1 MGGKSVEICHSLL
14 LQKHL
19 FQPPCDGTRD
29 RRIDLS
35 GSEMRAISSEYSTSW
50 KMRRTPSGTVLAMVS
65 AKSCSPAARAVF
77 PAGQSEGNKG

>member
-35 GSEMRAISSEYSTSW
+35 
-50 KMRRTPSGTVLAMVS
+50 
-65 AKSCSPAARAVF
+65 
-77 PAGQSEGNKG
+77 